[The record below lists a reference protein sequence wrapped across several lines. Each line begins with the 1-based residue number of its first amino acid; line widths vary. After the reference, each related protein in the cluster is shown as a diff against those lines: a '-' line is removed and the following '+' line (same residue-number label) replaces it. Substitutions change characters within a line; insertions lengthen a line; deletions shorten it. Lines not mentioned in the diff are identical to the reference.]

1 MYWSSVK
8 DYITESLKEKIEK
21 VRPLQKQYVECQHKM
36 TIPLEAR
43 IALDK
48 KHAKEAQMKMKK
60 EKFQKK
66 IE

>member
-1 MYWSSVK
+1 
-8 DYITESLKEKIEK
+8 
-21 VRPLQKQYVECQHKM
+21 M

-43 IALDK
+43 IVLDK